1 MILRLGELSEVTVDI
16 DADDGKGEQG
26 LLREFKGV
34 WKEVR
39 ESVEECTMQKVVLE
53 LKRRAL
59 CGAVNN
65 AVPAS
70 QTELSP
76 AAAQR
81 SAAEPGPLVRAWHV
95 SP

>member
-1 MILRLGELSEVTVDI
+1 MILRLGELSEVTVVVDV
-16 DADDGKGEQG
+16 GRGEQG
-26 LLREFKGV
+26 LLQEVKGV
-34 WKEVR
+34 LKEVK
-39 ESVEECTMQKVVLE
+39 ESTECTTQKVVLE
-53 LKRRAL
+53 LKRRPL

-81 SAAEPGPLVRAWHV
+81 SAAEPGPLVWPWHV